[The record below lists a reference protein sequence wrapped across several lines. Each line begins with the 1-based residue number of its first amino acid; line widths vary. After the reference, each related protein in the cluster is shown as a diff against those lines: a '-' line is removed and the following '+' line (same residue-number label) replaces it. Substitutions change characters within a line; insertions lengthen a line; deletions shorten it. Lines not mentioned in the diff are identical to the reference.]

1 MKTYATME
9 VKPADII
16 SGVETLRDTVSIHRC
31 LDLCSENTIPSKTY
45 LEWAQRGYDEGSDYG
60 LSSCISNSK
69 LAVCSTL
76 DNLLVA
82 NHLGNILKKNYPY
95 KIDVLDEIGIS
106 IPSVVHDLII
116 EPRNGLEHKYMQPDK
131 KLAKDALGVA
141 KLALPGISDDF
152 GSTIALNWTAIASF
166 GPLAKEYN
174 EFPGWSN
181 SEISQSEVK
190 TVLFVDVFDKTPKA
204 LLIDE
209 DIQEIRFV
217 NLHDFTIAEA
227 ITFAQVLRSAY
238 QTENSK
244 RSFRYI
250 NGSRAKVYESLKIL
264 GGF

>member
-1 MKTYATME
+1 
-9 VKPADII
+9 
-16 SGVETLRDTVSIHRC
+16 L
-31 LDLCSENTIPSKTY
+31 
-45 LEWAQRGYDEGSDYG
+45 Q
-60 LSSCISNSK
+60 
-69 LAVCSTL
+69 
-76 DNLLVA
+76 NLLCQEFQ
-82 NHLGNILKKNYPY
+82 I
-95 KIDVLDEIGIS
+95 
-106 IPSVVHDLII
+106 
-116 EPRNGLEHKYMQPDK
+116 
-131 KLAKDALGVA
+131 
-141 KLALPGISDDF
+141 DF
-152 GSTIALNWTAIASF
+152 GNTIALNWTAIASF

-238 QTENSK
+238 QAENSK

-250 NGSRAKVYESLKIL
+250 NGSRAKVYESLKVL